1 MFDPPADP
9 HEVLRAAGWLT
20 EEQLNLL
27 APSIYQKH
35 PNSYTYSKRLAEALV
50 RESYPQLP
58 AVVVRPSI
66 GEAKEEFI
74 LHTIF
79 FQVFYLS

>member
-1 MFDPPADP
+1 MQNSQVFDPPTDP
-9 HEVLRAAGWLT
+9 HEVLRAASWLT
-20 EEQLNLL
+20 EQQLEILSK
-27 APSIYQKH
+27 SIYQKH

-66 GEAKEEFI
+66 GESF
-74 LHTIF
+74 LTN
-79 FQVFYLS
+79 Y